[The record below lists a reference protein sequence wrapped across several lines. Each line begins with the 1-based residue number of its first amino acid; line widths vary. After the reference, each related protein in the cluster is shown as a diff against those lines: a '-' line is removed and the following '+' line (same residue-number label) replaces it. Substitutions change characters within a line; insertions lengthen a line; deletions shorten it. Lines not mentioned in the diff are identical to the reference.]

1 MNEPQH
7 IQPPGAAENAT
18 GDSAQQA
25 EALES
30 VIIAAHAADDIK
42 GDDIVALHVREL
54 TTIADYFLLV
64 TAGSTTQVQAIYE
77 AIDEAMS
84 KAGRE
89 PLQVEGRQEGH
100 WILMDYADVIVHI
113 FLADQREFYGLE
125 KFWGDADRVD
135 LKLGPAG

>member
-1 MNEPQH
+1 MNDPQH
-7 IQPPGAAENAT
+7 IQSMDASVSSTQE
-18 GDSAQQA
+18 A
-25 EALES
+25 EALQS
-30 VIIAAHAADDIK
+30 VTIAAQAANNLK

-54 TTIADYFLLV
+54 TTIADYFLLI

-84 KAGRE
+84 KARRE

-125 KFWGDADRVD
+125 KLWGDANRVN
-135 LKLGPAG
+135 LTLN